1 MILMIGFAMVEVPI
15 VEFAMVE
22 SAMVSVIYVCSSL
35 VVISVG
41 GSGGRRTR
49 RCGGRR
55 TRRCGGRRTRRR
67 GGRRFMSRV
76 GADNGFDAL
85 AIDQDSVNA
94 VQELRDCRMAA
105 APCQRKVNV
114 LMMQVDLEHY

>member
-41 GSGGRRTR
+41 GS
-49 RCGGRR
+49 GGRR